1 MSLNLGTMFAAVALD
16 SSNFRNGLSALP
28 GISWRCHKCE
38 ESSVGSCFRRKQNGW
53 VRMMGTEKQTA
64 DLISNPPYKSG
75 KL

>member
-38 ESSVGSCFRRKQNGW
+38 ESSVGSCFHRTERLGTDDGYRKTNC
-53 VRMMGTEKQTA
+53 R
-64 DLISNPPYKSG
+64 SY
-75 KL
+75 